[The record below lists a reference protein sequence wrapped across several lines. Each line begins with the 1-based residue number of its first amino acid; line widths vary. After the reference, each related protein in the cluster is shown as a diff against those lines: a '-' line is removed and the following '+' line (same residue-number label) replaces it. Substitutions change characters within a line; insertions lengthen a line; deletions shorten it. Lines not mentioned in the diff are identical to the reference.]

1 MLKQMNLTN
10 EEANALAQTIDT
22 ISYEFEHDPSLVGIA
37 PTAAELVLAIADSP
51 AGPCPQGVN
60 EASPPHFLNVP

>member
-1 MLKQMNLTN
+1 MLKQINVTN

-22 ISYEFEHDPSLVGIA
+22 ISYDFEHNPSLVGIA
-37 PTAAELVLAIADSP
+37 PEAEVTLAIADSP
-51 AGPCPQGVN
+51 AGLCPQGVN

>member
-22 ISYEFEHDPSLVGIA
+22 ISYEFEHDPSLIGIA
-37 PTAAELVLAIADSP
+37 PTSAELVLAIADSP
-51 AGPCPQGVN
+51 AGLCPRGVN